1 MDFVGQKLAESLI
14 LWVVLLGAGIGFLLG
29 YTLESYKTM
38 MQVYALGCVLAAIL
52 ALPDWFFFNQNPVTW
67 LPSIQ
72 KREEQ
77 RRKDKK
83 AAKTTTGGEASSAT
97 AADAKKNKT
106 KK

>member
-1 MDFVGQKLAESLI
+1 MGKSAMDFVGQKLAESLI
-14 LWVVLLGAGIGFLLG
+14 LWVVLLG

-83 AAKTTTGGEASSAT
+83 AAKATTGGEASSAT
-97 AADAKKNKT
+97 AADAKKK
-106 KK
+106 